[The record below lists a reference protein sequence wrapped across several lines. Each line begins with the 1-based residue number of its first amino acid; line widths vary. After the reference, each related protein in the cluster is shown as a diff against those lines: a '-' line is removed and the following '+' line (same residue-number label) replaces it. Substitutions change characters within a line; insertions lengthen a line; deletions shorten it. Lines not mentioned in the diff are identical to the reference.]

1 MGDERD
7 DVLET
12 MFALHYRRLLRYAH
26 LLTRGRGA
34 EDLCQEAFLKALRKW
49 DRSAAPETFYPWVQ
63 TTVTRLHLNALRR
76 GFRERR
82 AIERVGEEPFHED
95 RPSSDPD
102 VMRAL
107 ATLPPRQ
114 RAATVLRYYEDLPL
128 AEIAD
133 RMGAA
138 EGTVKALLHQARQKL
153 QIELGPKE
161 VSDGD

>member
-1 MGDERD
+1 METRD

-12 MFALHYRRLLRYAH
+12 MFALHYRRLLRYTH
-26 LLTRGRGA
+26 LLTRGRGS
-34 EDLCQEAFLKALRKW
+34 EDLVQEAFLKALRKW

-63 TTVTRLHLNALRR
+63 TTVTRLHLNSLRR

-82 AIERVGEEPFHED
+82 AYERLGDETVHLDEP
-95 RPSSDPD
+95 RSDPEVLD
-102 VMRAL
+102 AL

-114 RAATVLRYYEDLPL
+114 RAATVLRFYEDLPV
-128 AEIAD
+128 AEIAE

-153 QIELGPKE
+153 QIELDPRK
-161 VSDGD
+161 SDEE

>member
-1 MGDERD
+1 MRAERD

-12 MFALHYRRLLRYAH
+12 MYALHYRRLVRYAH

-34 EDLCQEAFLKALRKW
+34 EDLAQEAFLKALRKW

-63 TTVTRLHLNALRR
+63 TTITRLHLNALRR
-76 GFRERR
+76 GLRERR
-82 AIERVGEEPFHED
+82 AYERVGEDAVHED
-95 RPSSDPD
+95 RPGSDPD

-128 AEIAD
+128 SEIAE

-153 QIELGPKE
+153 QIELASGSPDEK
-161 VSDGD
+161 